1 MDKRKS
7 FISFDLQCLQIF
19 KDPLKTP
26 KTTRAQLKSATTPRS
41 SLVHSSRL
49 AKIRSPQSKLSIYSK
64 FENPSLASIPSIEVF
79 PKWLLERTDFQ
90 TCLTASTDESDIG
103 LICQKPFK
111 LRSSIENREVLHWSS
126 TCSFFKTLSD
136 FTRAEVCEKLSTISF
151 KPKETLV
158 REGDIGDKMFII
170 LTGSVGIYNS
180 KGFIDS
186 VGSNN
191 IIGEMALESNSRRN
205 ATVIAHEHVTALLLK
220 KEDYVNI
227 VMRQRHKQR
236 YIIVKFIKQIEF
248 FKDLLAAK
256 LEVIAWNMIIVF
268 YKDKQ
273 VIYSEAQLANSVY
286 FVKEGTVNLDINV
299 TVTKK
304 SQIPNKKKEI
314 LIDKDTYAKVIKTCK
329 PGDFFGEEEVV
340 EKCERKTR
348 AISIGP
354 TELYILKKEFLFEIL
369 TDKEIKEMLKVHE
382 RIPAITELRK
392 DVRKTV
398 SDKKLKLNA
407 VLDAANV
414 VPLPSGRKEL
424 DIAMEK
430 KANIAKTLFDIHKK
444 EMSKILLK
452 RESFFID
459 RKEYPY

>member
-19 KDPLKTP
+19 KEPPKTP
-26 KTTRAQLKSATTPRS
+26 KTARSQLKSAVTPRPS
-41 SLVHSSRL
+41 IVPPSRL
-49 AKIRSPQSKLSIYSK
+49 LKIRSPKSKFSNYSK
-64 FENPSLASIPSIEVF
+64 FESPSLISASSNEVF

-90 TCLTASTDESDIG
+90 TCLTSSTDESDIG

-111 LRSSIENREVLHWSS
+111 LRSSIENRELLHWSS
-126 TCSFFKTLSD
+126 TCTFFKTLSD
-136 FTRAEVCEKLSTISF
+136 FTRAEVCEKLSTTFF
-151 KPKETLV
+151 KPKEILV

-180 KGFIDS
+180 QGFIDS
-186 VGSNN
+186 VGCNN

-205 ATVIAHEHVTALLLK
+205 ATVIAHEHVTTLLLR

-236 YIIVKFIKQIEF
+236 YIIVKFIKQVEF

-273 VIYSEAQLANSVY
+273 VIYSEGQLANSMY
-286 FVKEGTVNLDINV
+286 FVKEGIVNLDINV

-314 LIDKDTYAKVIKTCK
+314 LVDKDTYAKVVKVCK

-348 AISIGP
+348 AIAIGS
-354 TELYILKKEFLFEIL
+354 TELYIFKKEFLFEIL
-369 TDKEIKEMLKVHE
+369 TDKEIKEMLKVHR
-382 RIPAITELRK
+382 RIPAINELRK

-414 VPLPSGRKEL
+414 VPLPNGRKEL

-430 KANIAKTLFDIHKK
+430 KANIVKTLFEVHKR
-444 EMSKILLK
+444 EMSEILLK
-452 RESFFID
+452 RESYFID
-459 RKEYPY
+459 HKEYPY